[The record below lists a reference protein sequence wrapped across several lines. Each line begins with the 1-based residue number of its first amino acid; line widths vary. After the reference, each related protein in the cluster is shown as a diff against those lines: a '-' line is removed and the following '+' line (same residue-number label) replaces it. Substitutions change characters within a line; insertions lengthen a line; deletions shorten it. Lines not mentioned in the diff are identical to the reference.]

1 MGTRRKRLRGELLL
15 HDEENNEYDH
25 KQHRSTTTTTSTSS
39 IRLFRLG
46 LLLRLRLLATVTG
59 TAFLRDRFEAAESTV
74 VAVRG
79 AEEGWVVKG
88 GVVGGAG
95 LEGKQAE
102 EEEER
107 RDGGERQICG

>member
-1 MGTRRKRLRGELLL
+1 
-15 HDEENNEYDH
+15 
-25 KQHRSTTTTTSTSS
+25 
-39 IRLFRLG
+39 
-46 LLLRLRLLATVTG
+46 
-59 TAFLRDRFEAAESTV
+59 V